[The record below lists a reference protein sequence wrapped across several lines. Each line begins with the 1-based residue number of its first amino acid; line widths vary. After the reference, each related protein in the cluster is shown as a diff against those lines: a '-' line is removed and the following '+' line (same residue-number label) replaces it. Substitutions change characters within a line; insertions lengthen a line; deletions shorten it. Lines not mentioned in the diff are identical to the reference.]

1 MTLSFIVSAVARS
14 APFFAPTRLRISAA
28 RPNPPH
34 RFFPVRAAATMPAAK
49 DSAALGPLSD
59 YECSAIAAA
68 PPVKQLSPPH
78 RLLCGPGPGNAHPR
92 VHAAMSLP
100 QIGHLDPAFISM
112 METIKDMLRYTWQT
126 NNKFTIPVSGTGSAA
141 MEACM
146 ANLVEDGDKVLVGI
160 NGYFG
165 PRLADMAERYGAN
178 VVTINK
184 PWGETFTFE
193 EIKAA
198 VEEHKPTILGLVHA
212 ETSTG
217 AAQPLEGVGAMCHDN
232 NCLLVADTVTSISG
246 VPCHLDKWG
255 VDAAYAGGQ
264 KCLSCPPGAS
274 PLTFSD
280 RAMDKLMARPDKVKN
295 WYLDMKAVAS
305 YLVGGAGAA
314 RSYHHTAPI
323 SMVYALREALTLVC
337 EESLEARW
345 SRHRETA
352 EFFWAGLEEIGLECW
367 VEKQYRLP
375 SLTTVKVPE
384 GIDSKAVV
392 QYFLKNYQ
400 IEIGNGLGD
409 LAGKVW
415 RVGLMGHNSRKD
427 VAETLCSCFKK
438 ALADQ
443 GFKK

>member
-1 MTLSFIVSAVARS
+1 
-14 APFFAPTRLRISAA
+14 
-28 RPNPPH
+28 
-34 RFFPVRAAATMPAAK
+34 MPGK
-49 DSAALGPLSD
+49 DTTDLGQMAD
-59 YECSAIAAA
+59 YELSVSG
-68 PPVKQLSPPH
+68 PPPFKQLAPPH

-112 METIKDMLRYTWQT
+112 MEDIKVMLRYTWQT
-126 NNKFTIPVSGTGSAA
+126 NNTFTIPVSGTGSAA

-146 ANLVEDGDKVLVGI
+146 ANLVERGDKVLVGC

-165 PRLADMAERYGAN
+165 TRLVDMAQRYGAE
-178 VVTINK
+178 VVSINK
-184 PWGETFTFE
+184 PWGEVFTFE
-193 EIKAA
+193 ELEAA
-198 VEEHKPTILGLVHA
+198 VKEHKPVIVGLVHA

-217 AAQPLEGVGAMCHDN
+217 ACQPLVGVGQMCHDN
-232 NCLLVADTVTSISG
+232 GAMLVADCVTSISG

-280 RAMDKLMARPDKVKN
+280 RAMDKLMNRTDKVPN

-337 EESLEARW
+337 EETLEGRW
-345 SRHRETA
+345 ARHRETA
-352 EFFWAGLEEIGLECW
+352 EFFWTELAKIGLEPL
-367 VEKQYRLP
+367 VAKEHRLP

-384 GIDSKAVV
+384 GIDSKAVTSL
-392 QYFLKNYQ
+392 FLNKYQ
-400 IEIGNGLGD
+400 VEIGNGLGD

-427 VAETLCSCFKK
+427 VAVTLVACFKD
-438 ALADQ
+438 ALAQQ
-443 GFKK
+443 GYAPCMK

>member
-1 MTLSFIVSAVARS
+1 MCSHAHSVLP
-14 APFFAPTRLRISAA
+14 APHA
-28 RPNPPH
+28 
-34 RFFPVRAAATMPAAK
+34 
-49 DSAALGPLSD
+49 
-59 YECSAIAAA
+59 
-68 PPVKQLSPPH
+68 Q
-78 RLLCGPGPGNAHPR
+78 GNAHPR

-100 QIGHLDPAFISM
+100 QIGHLDPAFIEM

-126 NNKFTIPVSGTGSAA
+126 KNKFTIPVSGTGSAA
-141 MEACM
+141 MEACI
-146 ANLVEDGDKVLVGI
+146 ANLVVPGDKILVGI

-165 PRLADMAERYGAN
+165 ARLVDMAERYGAE
-178 VVTINK
+178 VVTIK
-184 PWGETFTFE
+184 RPWGEVFSFE
-193 EIKAA
+193 ELKAA
-198 VEEHKPTILGLVHA
+198 VESHKPAMLALVHA

-217 AAQPLEGVGAMCHDN
+217 ACQPLDGVGDLCHDN
-232 NCLLVADTVTSISG
+232 NCLLIADCVTSISG

-280 RAMDKLMARPDKVKN
+280 RAMDKLMARTDKVKN

-323 SMVYALREALTLVC
+323 SMVYALREALTLCC
-337 EESLEARW
+337 EEGLEGRW
-345 SRHRETA
+345 ARHRETA
-352 EFFWAGLEEIGLECW
+352 EFFWDGLAEIGLEPY
-367 VEKQYRLP
+367 VAKEHRLP

-392 QYFLKNYQ
+392 SHFLNKYQ

-427 VAETLCSCFKK
+427 VVVTLLACFKD
-438 ALADQ
+438 ALAEQ
-443 GFKK
+443 GYKK